1 MVYNRHSLNYCKTR
15 YIKSYHDRLLYEGL
29 QCVDMSHHI
38 NIHNRS
44 VVFIISIKDGHT
56 IHRLLKRKDVII

>member
-1 MVYNRHSLNYCKTR
+1 MVYNRQPLDYCKT
-15 YIKSYHDRLLYEGL
+15 IFINSYHDRLLYEGL

-56 IHRLLKRKDVII
+56 IHRPLKRKEKM